1 MNDLVGYCPKFME
14 DVVITGDVDAVAM
27 SFSVTANAAVSD
39 AFVKAFNAAVSLVGD
54 VVLAFRFLV
63 AIWAYVLVLAVFTD
77 SISLEKRVF
86 CVVALKAKL
95 APVSF
100 AVGTFRVFL
109 TGNAERVDFHVAKLG
124 AFGVGASEAV
134 GTVLADALAFNAGL
148 PAPFAEVTVFLEAV
162 GADFGGDGGRYWFAS
177 GGRGG
182 RVWGW
187 GRHLERVGGASLIYN
202 S

>member
-1 MNDLVGYCPKFME
+1 M
-14 DVVITGDVDAVAM
+14 ITGDVDAVAM

-124 AFGVGASEAV
+124 AFRVGAGEAV
-134 GTVLADALAFNAGL
+134 GTMLADALAFNAGL

-177 GGRGG
+177 GGRG
-182 RVWGW
+182 W
-187 GRHLERVGGASLIYN
+187 GRHLERVRGAGLIYN
-202 S
+202 SWILMTNERYYSFIYARVG